1 MTSEIK
7 IVLLASRGVVL
18 VEGSQARSFLQG
30 LVTNDVGKLD
40 RDAAIHAGLLSPQGK
55 ILFDFFIV
63 NSAEGVLLDVAR
75 DRAGDLVKRLTLYK
89 LRAAVTIQDV
99 SDRYRVYA
107 VFGAAAMPG
116 GDILNDGITYP
127 DPRLAALGW
136 RAIVATDRSIAADA
150 HIDDYDAHRIAL
162 GIPEGGRDYAFGDAF
177 PHEALFDQLN
187 GVSFSKG
194 CYVGQ
199 EVVSRME
206 HRGTAR
212 KRVIC
217 VQALDGTALQVDE
230 PVRAGDVE
238 IGRVGSVSGS
248 RGLALIRLDRVE
260 EFAAKGIGATA
271 GGAPLGIQIP
281 SWAHFKPSVPHG

>member
-1 MTSEIK
+1 MTSEIN
-7 IVLLASRGVVL
+7 IILLADRGVVS
-18 VEGSQARSFLQG
+18 VEGAQARPFLQG
-30 LVTNDVGKLD
+30 LVTNDIGKLD

-63 NSAEGVLLDVAR
+63 KSADGVLLDVAR

-99 SDRYRVYA
+99 SDRFRVYA
-107 VFGAAAMPG
+107 VFGSGPMPG
-116 GDILNDGITYP
+116 GDILNEGITYS

-136 RAIVATDRSIAADA
+136 RAIVAADRSIAADA
-150 HIDDYDAHRIAL
+150 NIDAYDAHRIAL
-162 GIPEGGRDYAFGDAF
+162 GVPEGGRDYAFGDAF

-212 KRVIC
+212 KRV
-217 VQALDGTALQVDE
+217 VYVETLDGTALHGDE
-230 PVRAGDVE
+230 PVQAGDVE

-260 EFAAKGIGATA
+260 EFAAKGIEATA
-271 GGAPLGIQIP
+271 GGAALGIKIP
-281 SWAHFKPSVPHG
+281 PRAQFKPTVPHS